1 MRPAGELAKRLRG
14 SPLISVTAAVA
25 AVIAVCGLLVW
36 LFVSNSG
43 SDPGATTSD
52 VLAGNVSPTATV
64 TPTLTPLPS
73 ATPTATALSPLEAAG
88 TSADSGDSHAPSSP
102 AAESGMRMVIPKIG
116 VDAPVTVRAIGSDG
130 VMGTPNGRFDVVW
143 YDFSAF
149 LGLGGYPG
157 SSGNAVF
164 SGHVDYHPH
173 YTAVF
178 WDLHLLAPG
187 DVIEVYLPNGSAARY
202 SVQWSQQVDPE
213 SDFSSYCRDTGEAT
227 ITIVTC
233 QGTFDPSTRQYN
245 YRLVVR
251 GVLLP

>member
-1 MRPAGELAKRLRG
+1 MRPVDRLAKRLRG
-14 SPLISVTAAVA
+14 SPLIGVTAAVA

-36 LFVSNSG
+36 LFVSHGG

-52 VLAGNVSPTATV
+52 VLAGSVSPTATA
-64 TPTLTPLPS
+64 TRTLTPLPS
-73 ATPTATALSPLEAAG
+73 ATPTATALPPLEAAAAP
-88 TSADSGDSHAPSSP
+88 ADGGDSHAPSGP

-130 VMGTPNGRFDVVW
+130 VMGPPNGRFDVVW

-149 LGLGGYPG
+149 SGLGGYPG
-157 SSGNAVF
+157 SPGNAVF

-187 DVIEVYLPNGSAARY
+187 DIIEVHLPNGSVARY
-202 SVQWSQQVDPE
+202 AVQWSESIDPE
-213 SDFSSYCRDTGEAT
+213 SDFSSYCGATGEAT

-233 QGTFDPSTRQYN
+233 QGTFNPATGQYN
-245 YRLVVR
+245 HRLVVR
-251 GVLLP
+251 GVLTP

>member
-14 SPLISVTAAVA
+14 SPLVGITAAVV
-25 AVIAVCGLLVW
+25 VILAVCGLLVW
-36 LFVSNSG
+36 LFVSHGG
-43 SDPGATTSD
+43 SDPGAT
-52 VLAGNVSPTATV
+52 LAGSVSPTATA
-64 TPTLTPLPS
+64 TRTLTPLPS
-73 ATPTATALSPLEAAG
+73 ATPTATAAAPLEAAG
-88 TSADSGDSHAPSSP
+88 TSADGGDSHAPSGP
-102 AAESGMRMVIPKIG
+102 AAESGMCMVIPKIG
-116 VDAPVTVRAIGSDG
+116 VDAPVTVRVMGSDG
-130 VMGTPNGRFDVVW
+130 VMGPPNGRDDVVW

-149 LGLGGYPG
+149 SGLGGYPG
-157 SSGNAVF
+157 SPGNAVF

-187 DVIEVYLPNGSAARY
+187 DIIEVHLPNGSVARY
-202 SVQWSQQVDPE
+202 AVQWSESIDPE
-213 SDFSSYCRDTGEAT
+213 SDFSSYCGATGEAI

-251 GVLLP
+251 GVLIP